1 MKFEDLQF
9 EQHMSFPLFMSRA
22 KVELPNGN
30 GISIVN
36 GEYAYCD
43 EDTYEIAPLRN
54 GDLFHVD
61 SWGDEVK
68 GYVTKSQINEIL
80 YHMENDTPEEY
91 KDFLETLT

>member
-9 EQHMSFPLFMSRA
+9 NPHRSSPLFNVHCR
-22 KVELPNGN
+22 VELPNGN

-36 GEYAYCD
+36 GDCAYCD
-43 EDTYEIAPLRN
+43 FDTYEIAPLRN
-54 GDLFHVD
+54 GELFYVD
-61 SWGDEVK
+61 SWGDQVK

-91 KDFLETLT
+91 KDFLETLR